1 MTVLLLHHMP
11 IIGSSDRQHDRSWQN
26 SACCAVHNTE
36 APHDISYGGPG
47 DFVAA
52 ATSSVHTMEG
62 AVYVKRVLSAAGISA
77 RNLDAICA
85 HLVDEGFDTPQALA
99 TATTPDLTGAGLSRS
114 DARAFL
120 RHIGAESA
128 VQAPAQRRNLPKKA
142 DPTPA
147 RRVPKRRR
155 GSNPAPAAANTVDA
169 VAGVAPAGAAARFA
183 VVGTAAGGETLKQI
197 VQQAG
202 HDYRKGCSGRP
213 CEVLCS
219 ALMRTVCVCAPG
231 CALYEVVKKEK
242 VSATKKIVVQVQSTG
257 EFVYV
262 GVCRLRCCGLQIMVG
277 LVAEMTSHRPSW
289 LLA

>member
-1 MTVLLLHHMP
+1 MRRFSIAGSRGGGAVTSPRTHHR
-11 IIGSSDRQHDRSWQN
+11 IIGSSTRPKLEIAAEQR
-26 SACCAVHNTE
+26 AVHNTE
-36 APHDISYGGPG
+36 APHLISYGGPG

-52 ATSSVHTMEG
+52 ATSSIHTMEG

-219 ALMRTVCVCAPG
+219 ALMRIVCVFVLQG
-231 CALYEVVKKEK
+231 AL
-242 VSATKKIVVQVQSTG
+242 SM
-257 EFVYV
+257 
-262 GVCRLRCCGLQIMVG
+262 R
-277 LVAEMTSHRPSW
+277 
-289 LLA
+289 